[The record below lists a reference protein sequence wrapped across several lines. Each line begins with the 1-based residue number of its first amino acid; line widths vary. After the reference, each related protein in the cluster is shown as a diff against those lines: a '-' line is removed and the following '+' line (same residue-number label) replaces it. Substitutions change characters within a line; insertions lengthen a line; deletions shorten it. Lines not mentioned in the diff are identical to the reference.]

1 MGRIWGPAGSC
12 VAALIEYPH
21 QTGYSEVRA
30 NDLNLK
36 ELLEFDPK
44 GGIVR
49 FAGRRAVILD
59 AVAHGLLRKELID
72 TFGVN
77 VARGILTRF
86 GYVHGKRMA
95 EAMRSEFHW
104 DNDDEWR
111 KAGLRIYC
119 LQGLVVADNDSL
131 GVNLGKGVTW
141 KVSYEAEQHLLHQGR
156 AEYPV
161 CWTLCGLASGY
172 LSSSMEKEIVTI
184 EDRCLGK
191 GDQACHVVAR
201 TREEWGEAIDDHLP
215 YFQNRTIDA
224 SLKHVAE
231 VLKRTEKKLQERSR
245 HLAGVAGLEEGPAG
259 IMTRSESMKRVVE
272 QAKRMAGVESTVM
285 ISGESGAGKER
296 IARLL
301 HDLSAR
307 SGGPFIA
314 LNCGAVPES
323 LFESELF
330 GHVRGAFTG
339 AAQDRPGLFESAN
352 GGTLFL
358 DEVGDIPGSMQVK
371 LLRAFQQREIRR
383 VGENRSRPI
392 DVRIVTSTN
401 RDLSAEV
408 AARRFRKDLYY
419 RLNVV
424 ELSVPPLRERR
435 EDILPL
441 ARMFLA
447 ESALRMKRQVETL
460 SPAAADQLLNYDWPG
475 NVRELE
481 NAMERAAALAR
492 KSRVELDE
500 LPPEIRNAVRTKA
513 PNGALRPL
521 KEVEKDHIL
530 AALDT
535 HGGNRTR
542 AAEALKIGIATLHRK
557 LRSFAKA

>member
-1 MGRIWGPAGSC
+1 M
-12 VAALIEYPH
+12 
-21 QTGYSEVRA
+21 RA
-30 NDLNLK
+30 DDLNLK
-36 ELLEFDPK
+36 ELLEFDPS
-44 GGIVR
+44 GGVVR

-95 EAMRSEFHW
+95 EAMRSEFQW

-111 KAGLRIYC
+111 RAGLRIYC
-119 LQGLVVADNDSL
+119 LQGLVVADNESL
-131 GVNLGKGVTW
+131 DVNHGKGVTW
-141 KVSYEAEQHLLHQGR
+141 KISFEAEQHLLHQGR

-172 LSSSMEKEIVTI
+172 LSSSMEKEILTI

-191 GDQACHVVAR
+191 GDLACHVIAR
-201 TREEWGEAIDDHLP
+201 TREEWGKEIDDHLP
-215 YFQNRTIDA
+215 YFQNKSIDD

-245 HLAGVAGLEEGPAG
+245 RLARVAGMEEDLSG
-259 IMTRSESMKRVVE
+259 IMTRSESMQRVVE

-307 SGGPFIA
+307 SDGPFIA
-314 LNCGAVPES
+314 VNCGAVPES

-392 DVRIVTSTN
+392 NVRIVTSTN
-401 RDLSAEV
+401 RDLSVEV
-408 AARRFRKDLYY
+408 AAKRFRKDLYY

-424 ELSVPPLRERR
+424 ELAVPPLRERR

-441 ARMFLA
+441 ARLFLA
-447 ESALRMKRQVETL
+447 ESALRMKRNVETL
-460 SPAAADQLLNYDWPG
+460 SPAAADQLLHYEWPG

-500 LPPEIRNAVRTKA
+500 LPPEIRHAVPAQPTGGPPRSL
-513 PNGALRPL
+513 G
-521 KEVEKDHIL
+521 EVEKSHIL
-530 AALDT
+530 AVLQSY
-535 HGGNRTR
+535 GGNRAKT
-542 AAEALKIGIATLHRK
+542 ASALKIGIATLHRK
-557 LRSFAKA
+557 LRSFAK